1 MAKRKQN
8 GNGNSSQS
16 LFGLELK
23 KIQPL
28 TENQKRTF
36 SEYQSGK
43 NLFLDGIAGTGKS
56 FISLYLAISDLL
68 KHKEIYYNILVIKS
82 IVQTRQIGY
91 LPGTIQEK
99 IKDYEFVYSSIV
111 NGLFGRDDAY
121 SLLSSKGI
129 LSFESTSFLRG
140 RTIQNTI
147 LIVDEVQNMTF
158 HELDTIIT
166 RLGNNSRIIFIG
178 DRNQMD
184 IDKRSCGFADFLSIL
199 EKMPDYF
206 SIVTFDIND
215 IVRSG
220 LVKAYMLAKY
230 DK

>member
-8 GNGNSSQS
+8 GNGNGAHS

-28 TENQKRTF
+28 TENQEHTF
-36 SEYQSGK
+36 NEYQSGK

-56 FISLYLAISDLL
+56 FISLYLAINDLM
-68 KHKEIYYNILVIKS
+68 KHKEIYYNILIIKS

-99 IKDYEFVYSSIV
+99 IKDYEFVYSNIV
-111 NGLFGRDDAY
+111 NELFDRDDAY

-140 RTIQNTI
+140 RTFQNTI

-166 RLGNNSRIIFIG
+166 RIGNNCRIIFIG

-199 EKMPDYF
+199 EKMPEYF

-220 LVKAYMLAKY
+220 LVKAYMLAKCS
-230 DK
+230 